1 MLHPQFSSFQFILYN
16 KSYKDLVYKTYNCYT
31 PSLPHLFQHFCL
43 VLKLLLFPPHPV
55 QAKVRHS
62 LVSWSHL
69 NLVWDPEQVPVSS
82 GKLQESIRWCFL
94 TPSSLLSFRTSS
106 GWCTSSSQCRSHSD
120 MLKKLLPFPEHPPY
134 WNLKWRSWKPDGHA

>member
-1 MLHPQFSSFQFILYN
+1 MFLKYISHSLRAAHTVFPLFEFNLFNRRVSQSSYVLTLHQLLQNLLMFIAIFPSCTN
-16 KSYKDLVYKTYNCYT
+16 HENCYT

-55 QAKVRHS
+55 HAKVEHS

-82 GKLQESIRWCFL
+82 AKLKEFMWWRFL
-94 TPSSLLSFRTSS
+94 TPSSLLSFLNHF
-106 GWCTSSSQCRSHSD
+106 W
-120 MLKKLLPFPEHPPY
+120 Y
-134 WNLKWRSWKPDGHA
+134 